1 MTPFLFK
8 RVLPFFLILFVG
20 CMNLSQKKNRQEDKN
35 RDSFV
40 DSLWIEYLVAME
52 TKNLAYLVK
61 NSFDT
66 IQCNDCLH
74 ENRNQND
81 YYNSKMIFNNYLNQ
95 LMHLKSIRSQA
106 FSTYRDDSLIRISYK
121 IEWELA
127 PEGAYGLVYTFK
139 KKKGHFLF
147 SGMFFVP

>member
-1 MTPFLFK
+1 
-8 RVLPFFLILFVG
+8 
-20 CMNLSQKKNRQEDKN
+20 
-35 RDSFV
+35 
-40 DSLWIEYLVAME
+40 ME

-95 LMHLKSIRSQA
+95 LMHLKFIRSQA

>member
-20 CMNLSQKKNRQEDKN
+20 CMNLSQKKNSQEDKN

>member
-52 TKNLAYLVK
+52 TKNLAYLVNFIGPNSRKLIKYPK
-61 NSFDT
+61 N
-66 IQCNDCLH
+66 LGH
-74 ENRNQND
+74 NR
-81 YYNSKMIFNNYLNQ
+81 
-95 LMHLKSIRSQA
+95 
-106 FSTYRDDSLIRISYK
+106 
-121 IEWELA
+121 
-127 PEGAYGLVYTFK
+127 
-139 KKKGHFLF
+139 
-147 SGMFFVP
+147 

>member
-1 MTPFLFK
+1 
-8 RVLPFFLILFVG
+8 
-20 CMNLSQKKNRQEDKN
+20 
-35 RDSFV
+35 
-40 DSLWIEYLVAME
+40 ME

-81 YYNSKMIFNNYLNQ
+81 YYNSKMIFNNYLDQ